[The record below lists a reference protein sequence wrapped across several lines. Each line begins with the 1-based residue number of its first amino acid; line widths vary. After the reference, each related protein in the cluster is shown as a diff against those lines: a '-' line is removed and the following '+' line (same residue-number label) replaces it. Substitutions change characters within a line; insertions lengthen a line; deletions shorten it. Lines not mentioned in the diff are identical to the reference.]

1 MRWAGAGSSCSH
13 IAAGGSLAVDV
24 LGVGSAV
31 SGVLWHCEARL
42 ARLYC
47 SNCETRAQSLLLRV
61 AGGCCL
67 AEAHDDGHGKRDDEL
82 CGDPPL
88 RSFPLSAPSLLPAVQ
103 RRPSRSCQ
111 GASLQQVRHD
121 QTSARGVALRTSVG
135 GIDDSTVMIML
146 EKWRVGRSWS
156 RASGGAW
163 PKAHPSASNA
173 GPHREPVRDDA
184 VTIAFRSRQAGIALL
199 SGCPHQSRMQRLRL
213 AATCVRPL
221 SHSFA
226 CEKPISKQL

>member
-82 CGDPPL
+82 CGAPRFAPSL
-88 RSFPLSAPSLLPAVQ
+88 SAPRRSFPRCKGAHLGRAKGPAY
-103 RRPSRSCQ
+103 SRHVTIRL
-111 GASLQQVRHD
+111 G
-121 QTSARGVALRTSVG
+121 
-135 GIDDSTVMIML
+135 
-146 EKWRVGRSWS
+146 
-156 RASGGAW
+156 
-163 PKAHPSASNA
+163 SASCSADERGGHRRQYCDDNA
-173 GPHREPVRDDA
+173 GEVA
-184 VTIAFRSRQAGIALL
+184 CRSVVVSGI
-199 SGCPHQSRMQRLRL
+199 GGGL
-213 AATCVRPL
+213 AEGTSEC
-221 SHSFA
+221 
-226 CEKPISKQL
+226 I